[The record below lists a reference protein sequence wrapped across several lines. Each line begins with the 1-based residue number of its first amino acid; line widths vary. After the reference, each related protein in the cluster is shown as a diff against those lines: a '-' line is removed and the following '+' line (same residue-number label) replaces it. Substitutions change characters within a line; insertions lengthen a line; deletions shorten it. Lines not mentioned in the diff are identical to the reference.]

1 MSPTNTVTK
10 IAGAALSAGVFATRQ
25 GMSLVQRLRHRSPS
39 PKPGMD
45 DATLKAKVESTLF
58 RPQGAPKDKVSV
70 TVVDG
75 VVELRGEV
83 KRPEDVRA
91 LEAGARA
98 IPEVRDVQSLLHL
111 HRTPARRQAKSP
123 RAKKTAAASRPRT
136 GTRRT
141 TGETQRAKKPAA
153 AAKPAEK
160 TPLEKAAA
168 EEGRTPAPM
177 GSTD

>member
-1 MSPTNTVTK
+1 MRPTTIVPPL
-10 IAGAALSAGVFATRQ
+10 AGAAVSAGPAATRQ
-25 GMSLVQRLRHRSPS
+25 GMNLVARLRARDAA

-58 RPQGAPKDKVSV
+58 RAPGAAKDKVSV

-83 KRPEDVRA
+83 KRPQDIHA

-111 HRTPARRQAKSP
+111 HRTPARPQATP
-123 RAKKTAAASRPRT
+123 RRPKTAAASKPRT
-136 GTRRT
+136 GRQRT
-141 TGETQRAKKPAA
+141 TGETQRAVKPAA
-153 AAKPAEK
+153 AGPKAEK

-168 EEGRTPAPM
+168 REGRTAAPM

>member
-1 MSPTNTVTK
+1 MSPTSTVTK
-10 IAGAALSAGVFATRQ
+10 IAGAALSAGVSVTRH
-25 GMSLVQRLRHRSPS
+25 GLNLAQRLRPGR
-39 PKPGMD
+39 PKPEMD
-45 DATLKAKVESTLF
+45 DATLKAKVESTVF
-58 RPQGAPKDKVSV
+58 RDAGAPKDKVTV

-75 VVELRGEV
+75 IVELRGEV

-91 LEAGARA
+91 LEARTRA

-111 HRTPARRQAKSP
+111 RRTPARRQTTS
-123 RAKKTAAASRPRT
+123 RAKPAAASKPRT
-136 GTRRT
+136 GRRRT
-141 TGETQRAKKPAA
+141 TGESPRAAKPAA

-168 EEGRTPAPM
+168 QEGRTAAPM

>member
-1 MSPTNTVTK
+1 MMSLTNTVTK
-10 IAGAALSAGVFATRQ
+10 IAGAALSAGASVTRQ
-25 GMSLVQRLRHRSPS
+25 GMNVAQRMRARG

-45 DATLKAKVESTLF
+45 DATLKAKVESTIF
-58 RPQGAPKDKVSV
+58 RGGTPKDKVSV
-70 TVVDG
+70 TVADG

-91 LEAGARA
+91 LEARTRA

-111 HRTPARRQAKSP
+111 HRTPARRQAKP
-123 RAKKTAAASRPRT
+123 RAKPAAAGKPRT
-136 GTRRT
+136 GRRRT
-141 TGETQRAKKPAA
+141 TGESQRAVKPAA
-153 AAKPAEK
+153 SAKPAEK

-168 EEGRTPAPM
+168 EEGRTAAPI